1 MERQVSDAISP
12 DDAQPDAEAR
22 FLREAEDAVRTYLHG
37 MGFGAAAIEAVLP
50 QCVSK
55 ARKRVGRSPFAME
68 ELQRR
73 AVEDVQ
79 RRIDRAMAQ
88 LLELDPDDL
97 PSVARARTALLLDGA
112 DFPKDH
118 LLSSQPIPTA
128 AVRTLNAHLPTATPP
143 ENPLPMAPQTFR
155 FIW

>member
-1 MERQVSDAISP
+1 MNESLATT
-12 DDAQPDAEAR
+12 DAQPEAEAR
-22 FLREAEDAVRTYLHG
+22 LLRDAENAVRAYMQRL
-37 MGFGAAAIEAVLP
+37 GFGAAAIEAVLP
-50 QCVSK
+50 QCLNK
-55 ARKRVGRSPFAME
+55 ARKRVGRGSLAME

-88 LLELDPDDL
+88 LLEFNPDDL
-97 PSVARARTALLLDGA
+97 PRAARARAALLLDGV

-118 LLSSQPIPTA
+118 LLTNQPIPA
-128 AVRTLNAHLPTATPP
+128 QAVLALNAHLPTATPP
-143 ENPLPMAPQTFR
+143 ENPLPMVHQTFR